1 MPLPTPIKISK
12 LEFYLDG
19 YPPASKRYLLDGFL
33 RGFSLDYVGYHETS
47 FCNNLL
53 SAIQNPSAV
62 NEKLSKELKLGRI
75 AGPFSEK
82 PFSSLRLSPLGLIP
96 KKAPGEF
103 RLIHH
108 LSFPYGTSVN
118 SHIPTEAS
126 SVRYASID
134 DAIRIIRRTGRGC
147 ALAKTDVKNAF
158 RLIPVNPNDY
168 DLLGIFWQDH
178 FYYDK
183 CLPMGCSSSCKI
195 FEAFS
200 SALEWIARYKLSTPG
215 ILHILDDFLI
225 IERDT
230 VTCSTKLLSFLKTCD
245 DLGVPMAPE
254 KTVGPSTVLSFA
266 GIELDTCKLEARL
279 PQDKIDK
286 CTNTIQD
293 FLKRK
298 KVTLKDMQS
307 LIGLLNFTCSV
318 VVPGRTFLR
327 RMINLTV
334 GIRRPMHMIR
344 LTSAVKGDLHLWLQ
358 FLTQFNGKSFF
369 LDFVWLSSDM
379 IHLYT
384 DASGS
389 LGYGAVF
396 GRNWLYG
403 AWPKRWS
410 SLNIVIL
417 EMFPIV
423 ISVEIWANRLANKC
437 VTFHTDN
444 QALVEVINKKTTKDK
459 KLLVLVRSLVLSCL
473 KHNILFKAVHL
484 PGLCNTSAD
493 ALSRLQVDKFKSL
506 DQYAAAEPTIV
517 PPHLLPENW
526 PI

>member
-1 MPLPTPIKISK
+1 M
-12 LEFYLDG
+12 
-19 YPPASKRYLLDGFL
+19 
-33 RGFSLDYVGYHETS
+33 
-47 FCNNLL
+47 
-53 SAIQNPSAV
+53 
-62 NEKLSKELKLGRI
+62 
-75 AGPFSEK
+75 
-82 PFSSLRLSPLGLIP
+82 
-96 KKAPGEF
+96 
-103 RLIHH
+103 
-108 LSFPYGTSVN
+108 
-118 SHIPTEAS
+118 
-126 SVRYASID
+126 
-134 DAIRIIRRTGRGC
+134 
-147 ALAKTDVKNAF
+147 
-158 RLIPVNPNDY
+158 
-168 DLLGIFWQDH
+168 
-178 FYYDK
+178 
-183 CLPMGCSSSCKI
+183 
-195 FEAFS
+195 
-200 SALEWIARYKLSTPG
+200 
-215 ILHILDDFLI
+215 
-225 IERDT
+225 
-230 VTCSTKLLSFLKTCD
+230 
-245 DLGVPMAPE
+245 
-254 KTVGPSTVLSFA
+254 
-266 GIELDTCKLEARL
+266 
-279 PQDKIDK
+279 
-286 CTNTIQD
+286 IQD

-334 GIRRPMHMIR
+334 GVRRPMHMIR

-444 QALVEVINKKTTKDK
+444 QALVEVINKKTTEDK
-459 KLLVLVRSLVLSCL
+459 NCW
-473 KHNILFKAVHL
+473 F
-484 PGLCNTSAD
+484 
-493 ALSRLQVDKFKSL
+493 
-506 DQYAAAEPTIV
+506 
-517 PPHLLPENW
+517 
-526 PI
+526 